1 MGQAMIT
8 HEAKSAITKILGLF
22 NTFFHLFCG
31 AGADEG
37 ASMAAAKAGLLCN
50 IASDI
55 VQDVPKRIGDGS
67 VCTERAQ
74 RAESEDLS
82 QDNGLSMNIY
92 NNCTRCYPRRVAK
105 R

>member
-8 HEAKSAITKILGLF
+8 HEAKSAITRILGLF
-22 NTFFHLFCG
+22 NAFFHLFCG

-55 VQDVPKRIGDGS
+55 LQDVPKRIGDG
-67 VCTERAQ
+67 VFVPEGTESR
-74 RAESEDLS
+74 E
-82 QDNGLSMNIY
+82 
-92 NNCTRCYPRRVAK
+92 
-105 R
+105 